1 MAICGKYSAG
11 MLSEIITFQRET
23 LTSDGIGGSSKAWA
37 TIAGAPTRATV
48 RAMSGFER
56 AQADRTNAG
65 ASFRIVVRYWA
76 GLREADSVL
85 IRGRRHNITFIN
97 NVDLAD
103 RWLEIDATGGV
114 AV

>member
-1 MAICGKYSAG
+1 MKCCTYTAG
-11 MLSEIITFQRET
+11 QLREPVTFQRET
-23 LTSDGIGGSSKAWA
+23 LTIDGIGGSSKTWTA
-37 TIAGAPTRATV
+37 IAGAPTRAMV